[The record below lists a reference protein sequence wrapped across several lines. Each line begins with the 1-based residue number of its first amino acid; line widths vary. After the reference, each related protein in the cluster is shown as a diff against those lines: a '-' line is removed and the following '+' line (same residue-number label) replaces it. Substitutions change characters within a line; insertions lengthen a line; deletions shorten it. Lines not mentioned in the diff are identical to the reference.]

1 MHLGLFTAYTSDS
14 FPHRPRSSSPCSFLT
29 VLIFDFAH
37 FWKVNQGSQ
46 RHLPPFL
53 LLWAPCA
60 LRNKHSLSRELYLT
74 LSKDLHLLLHLHH
87 IFWVSLWLCY
97 MVNILHV
104 SDLRDNVRCMVDD
117 YWMASVKSC
126 GWWSCYF
133 THCVYW
139 ESFPWPCVPAQVRD
153 WRCWPSG
160 SWCLLSLQ
168 ACFHPG

>member
-60 LRNKHSLSRELYLT
+60 LQNTYSLSRELYST
-74 LSKDLHLLLHLHH
+74 LSKDPYLLHLHH
-87 IFWVSLWLCY
+87 IFWVSLQLCY

-117 YWMASVKSC
+117 YWVASVKFC
-126 GWWSCYF
+126 GWCSLSRPAF
-133 THCVYW
+133 TLANIECPCPTPNHHF
-139 ESFPWPCVPAQVRD
+139 ETPLLHSFV
-153 WRCWPSG
+153 
-160 SWCLLSLQ
+160 
-168 ACFHPG
+168 CFC